1 MKINILKE
9 FVRYGIGSMFII
21 AAILKLISIDEFEL
35 YIYSFEIFNFLL
47 TTLFSR
53 MLIAGELVLG
63 LLLVFKMCYKF
74 TWRATLSVQIVF
86 TLFLA
91 YVLAFRNDDNCHCF
105 GELVELSPLESIIKN
120 VVIIGGL
127 FFIKTQRRRD
137 AEMQSKFVDLF
148 VHRFI
153 DFRKVLL
160 VTAVIIPFVVTPMD
174 SVYKMIYSS
183 EKEISTIDFYETL
196 DKVVKMDFVDN
207 DIVFDS
213 VSAFEA
219 KGDKIVAIVSSGCK
233 YCRLGV
239 KKLSLIMK
247 NNDIT
252 PDNVNV
258 FIWGSRE
265 GILNFREETM
275 TEGCSYWHIM
285 PHEAV
290 DITLGRFP
298 TFIILKEKEIVN
310 ISDFRDID
318 ESFFLSSEP

>member
-1 MKINILKE
+1 MKIDILKE
-9 FVRYGIGSMFII
+9 VLRYGIGGMFII
-21 AAILKLISIDEFEL
+21 AAILKLISIDDFEI
-35 YIYSFEIFNFLL
+35 YVYSFDVFNFLL
-47 TTLFSR
+47 TSLFSR
-53 MLIAGELVLG
+53 LLIAGELVLG
-63 LLLVFKMCYKF
+63 LMLIFKMCYKF
-74 TWRATLSVQIVF
+74 AWRATLSVQILF
-86 TLFLA
+86 TLFLI
-91 YVLAFRNDDNCHCF
+91 YVMIFRNDSNCHCF

-120 VVIIGGL
+120 VVVIVML
-127 FFIKTQRRRD
+127 FFIKTTRLQD
-137 AEMQSKFVDLF
+137 YKTTSKFVGL
-148 VHRFI
+148 
-153 DFRKVLL
+153 RKVLL
-160 VTAVIIPFVVTPMD
+160 IAAVIIPFVVTPMD

-183 EKEISTIDFYETL
+183 EKEISSVDFYETL

-213 VSAFEA
+213 VSAFET
-219 KGDKIVAIVSSGCK
+219 KGDKIVAVVSSGCK

-239 KKLSLIMK
+239 KKLSLMMK
-247 NNDIT
+247 NNGIT

-258 FIWGSRE
+258 FIWGSRD

-285 PHEAV
+285 PHEAI

-318 ESFFLSSEP
+318 ESFFLNSEL